1 MIDRLRE
8 IDALR
13 RTAAT
18 QCEQW
23 HSVGKEVY
31 DENGVGVCETDTNAR
46 AAYIAQLHNQILPI
60 CAMLFQACKKQ
71 VDRMRIREEQDA
83 G

>member
-23 HSVGKEVY
+23 RSVGKEVY
-31 DENGVGVCETDTNAR
+31 DENGTNICEANTNAR

-60 CAMLFQACKKQ
+60 CALLFQACKKH
-71 VDRMRIREEQDA
+71 VDRMRIRKEQNA